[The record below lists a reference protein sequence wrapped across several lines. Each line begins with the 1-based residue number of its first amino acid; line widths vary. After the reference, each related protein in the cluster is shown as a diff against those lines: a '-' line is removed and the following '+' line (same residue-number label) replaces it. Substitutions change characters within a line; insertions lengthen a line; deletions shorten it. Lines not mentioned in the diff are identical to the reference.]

1 MIGRALN
8 RPVLAIATMALLF
21 VAAPLLAQ
29 VDKAT
34 IEAFVVDD
42 SGAAV
47 PGVTVTITNSETG
60 YVSTAVTGPNGEAR
74 VIALPPG
81 SYRVDFALDGFAN
94 LQQNV
99 VLRIGQTARL
109 NTTLKPATAETITVT
124 AVAPVVDVYKTD
136 SSTNILPEQI
146 EELPVAD
153 REFEKLAFITPGVA
167 RERGDFR
174 FIKGGP
180 VIGAGGNASQ
190 SAVLVDGHDYTD
202 PLLGMA
208 RTRFSQDAIREFRV
222 IANRFD
228 TEIGGSAG
236 GALSIVTR
244 SGTNDIKG
252 SAFGFYRA
260 DDLRSKGE
268 FETESLPYERTQF
281 GFALGGPIIADRLH
295 YFASVE
301 QIGEDDIALFRP
313 RGAFTSLADDVPNT
327 FDQTLAF
334 LGFDSQLSTTQ
345 SVGAKFVYE
354 KYEEDNFRV
363 GGVADISYGQQLNRD
378 NWNVAL
384 QHNFIASASMLND
397 IRFQVGTRKYEEPT
411 NSDAVAEWFSAGNTL
426 MTGTNILGD
435 MLGESDQWEFRD
447 TFHYHMNVGQGS
459 HDIKTGFSYMD
470 ISERQILDTFQ
481 NGLFLWRDDTRT
493 FPIVYSYGIGSSDAT
508 AETERWALFV
518 EDSWRPNAKLSVNL
532 GVRYDMDTKGNN
544 PDFEHPLVPNGRDK
558 DTDNFQPRFGFSYD
572 LAGNGQYFVRGGAG
586 VFTGRYL
593 LIPALQELQ
602 YNGVTGR
609 KLMSRVNGL
618 LFGLPAFAL
627 DPANPMTTGIPN
639 KLDIN
644 LIDSELEAPE
654 ATQATLGFTTRL
666 GQSNLYFDAEGIYI
680 DGDKEIVV
688 RDVNYN
694 PATPRV
700 RPNPNYNQINT
711 YTNDGH
717 SEYKALVLALN
728 GTFGKGHLFTSS
740 VTFADKKNISD
751 DFSPEFP
758 FGYPNNPADIEA
770 EYGPSRSAED
780 VRVVLSA
787 VFRAPWQIT
796 VAPIFEYGSGQPWTR
811 RLGYDANFDGK
822 NSDRRPG
829 VGRNEE
835 EGPEFK
841 SLNLRLTK
849 GFPIGSYG
857 EVDFI
862 VEGFNVL
869 DTTNYDVNSVSAAE
883 YLTAPTTANPNPV
896 NPNFGKYSATLRP
909 REVQLGVRWA
919 F

>member
-1 MIGRALN
+1 MA
-8 RPVLAIATMALLF
+8 AIAILF
-21 VAAPLLAQ
+21 VTSPLMAQ
-29 VDKAT
+29 VDKA
-34 IEAFVVDD
+34 ILEAYVVDD
-42 SGAAV
+42 SGGAL
-47 PGVTVTITNSETG
+47 PGVTVVVANVDTG
-60 YVSTAVTGPNGEAR
+60 YESTAVTGANGQVR
-74 VIALPPG
+74 VLALSPG
-81 SYRVDFALDGFAN
+81 TYLVDFALDGFAKM
-94 LQQNV
+94 QQRV
-99 VLRIGQTARL
+99 VLRVGQTAKL
-109 NTTLKPATAETITVT
+109 DATMKPATSETITVT
-124 AVAPVVDVYKTD
+124 ADASVVDVYKTD
-136 SSTNILPEQI
+136 SSTNIIPEQI
-146 EELPVAD
+146 EALPVAD

-167 RERGDFR
+167 RERGDYR

-228 TEIGGSAG
+228 AEIGGSAG

-244 SGTNDIKG
+244 SGTNTVSG
-252 SAFGFYRA
+252 SVFGFYRA
-260 DDLRSKGE
+260 DELRSQGE
-268 FETESLPYERTQF
+268 FETESLPYERSQY
-281 GFALGGPIIADRLH
+281 GFAIGGPIIADRLH

-301 QIGEDDIALFRP
+301 QVAEDDIALFRP
-313 RGAFTSLADDVPNT
+313 RGAFTGLADDVPNT

-334 LGFDSQLSTTQ
+334 LGFDSQLSVSQT
-345 SVGAKFVYE
+345 VGAKFVYE
-354 KYEEDNFRV
+354 KYREDNFRV

-384 QHNFIASASMLND
+384 QHNLIASASMLND
-397 IRFQVGTRKYEEPT
+397 VRFQVGTRKYEEPT

-435 MLGESDQWEFRD
+435 MLGESDQWELRD

-459 HDIKTGFSYMD
+459 HDFKTGFSYMD

-481 NGLFLWRDDTRT
+481 TGLFLWANDTRT
-493 FPIVYSYGIGSSDAT
+493 FPIAYSYGIGSSDAT
-508 AETERWALFV
+508 AETERWAVFV

-532 GVRYDMDTKGNN
+532 GLRYDMDTNGNN
-544 PDFEHPLVPNGRDK
+544 PDFTHPLVPNGRDK
-558 DTDNFQPRFGFSYD
+558 DTDNYQPRFGFSYD
-572 LAGNGQYFVRGGAG
+572 VAGNGQYVVRGGAG
-586 VFTGRYL
+586 IFTGRYL

-609 KLMSRVNGL
+609 KLMSRVNGIL
-618 LFGLPAFAL
+618 YGIPALAL
-627 DPANPMTTGIPN
+627 DPANPMTTGIPL

-644 LIDSELEAPE
+644 LIDAELEAPE

-694 PATPRV
+694 PATPLV
-700 RPNPNYNQINT
+700 RPNASYNQINK

-770 EYGPSRSAED
+770 EFGPSRSAED

-787 VFRAPWQIT
+787 VFRAPWRIT
-796 VAPIFEYGSGQPWTR
+796 VAPIIEYGSGQPWTR

-822 NSDRRPG
+822 NSDRRSG

-849 GFPIGSYG
+849 AIAIGSYG
-857 EVDFI
+857 VLDLI
-862 VEGFNVL
+862 AEGFNVL
-869 DTTNYDVNSVSAAE
+869 DTKNYDVNSVSAAE
-883 YLTAPTTANPNPV
+883 YLSAPTTANPNPV